1 MFGLFSKNNAIP
13 RKSMQEIRS
22 IFHYLAKINTLESWA
37 RSLAPTQ
44 FPEETQKLI
53 EAIQKK
59 EETLDSVIPTAF
71 ALVREAARRVLG
83 ERMFNVQILGAIILH
98 QGRISEM
105 KTGEGKTLT
114 CTAAA
119 YLNSLSNNPVHI
131 VTVNDYLAKRDAEW
145 MEPIFSFL
153 GRTVGYIIPS
163 LGLDIKREMYSRDIV
178 YATNNELG
186 FDYLRDNLRTTKE
199 KLLERGYHYCIIDEV
214 DSILIDEAR
223 TPLIISGQAS
233 DDTIKFKHSNSIIGY
248 LSECKKDPKTNE
260 YPEDEQLSG
269 DYKLQEKNKSIS
281 FTTEGIQKIEKL
293 LKQHNYINGSLQDI
307 ENFEYI
313 HYVTQSL
320 KAHKLF
326 HKDVDYIV
334 NDNKVEIVDEFTGR
348 VLSGRRYSDGLHQ
361 AIEAKEGIRVALQ
374 NKTLAAITFQNF
386 FKMYTK
392 LSGMT
397 GTAATEEKEFLN
409 IYGLDVVEL
418 PTNKP
423 VIRDDR
429 QDLIF
434 VNENAKLQA
443 IVHEIEQV
451 HQTGQPLLI
460 GTASIENSEKL
471 SRLLEKRKMKH
482 NVLNA
487 KNHEHEAFII
497 AEAGS
502 ISAITIATNMAGRG
516 TDIKLGGNL
525 DYKIQKAIQPD
536 MSEQEQEYTKR
547 QVYEAW
553 KKSYQQ
559 VTDLGGLYVLGTER
573 HESRR
578 IDNQLRGRSGRQG
591 DPGVSQFY
599 LSLDDQLLQL
609 FGKGIHHLKNLMVKT
624 MDESEPLFHPLIT
637 RTMQRAQKNVEDRN
651 FEIRKHLLDFDSVL
665 NQQRII
671 IYKER
676 EKILY
681 SEHLIERLKK
691 NIEALLEPYKNTEK
705 QDLHTAVQDIKTNFL
720 VQQELHH
727 YTSAQDITSALY
739 NDIEHKESL
748 VGKQYFNELIKTLYL
763 QNIDTQWQNHIANL
777 DELRQAVYLRSYAQ
791 KNPLLEY
798 KLEGSKAFNA
808 MFESIS
814 QTILRTFLGMHINEK
829 ENNTPLT
836 VGLSH
841 NTQLHTQHQTMSL
854 FQGQSNTS
862 TQTSTAQRK
871 KQSTIAQVVR
881 TEKVGRNEPCPC
893 GSGKKYKHC
902 HGAAN

>member
-1 MFGLFSKNNAIP
+1 MFGLFSKNNVIP
-13 RKSMQEIRS
+13 RKSMQEMRS
-22 IFHYLAKINTLESWA
+22 IFHYLVKINTLESWA
-37 RSLAPTQ
+37 RSLKESQ
-44 FPEETQKLI
+44 FPEETNKLI
-53 EAIQKK
+53 QVIQNK
-59 EETLDSVIPTAF
+59 EKTLNAVLPTAF

-119 YLNSLSNNPVHI
+119 YLNSISNNPVHI

-145 MEPIFSFL
+145 MEPVFLYL
-153 GRTVGYIIPS
+153 GRTVGYIIPNLS
-163 LGLDIKREMYSRDIV
+163 TDIKKEMYDRDIV

-186 FDYLRDNLRTTKE
+186 FDYLRDNLRPTKT

-214 DSILIDEAR
+214 DSILVDEAR
-223 TPLIISGQAS
+223 TPLIISGQAN
-233 DDTIKFKHSNSIIGY
+233 DDTIKFKHSNSIISY
-248 LSECKKDPKTNE
+248 LSECKKNPTTHE
-260 YPEDEQLSG
+260 YPEDDQLEG
-269 DYKLQEKNKSIS
+269 DYKLQEKNKNIS
-281 FTTEGIQKIEKL
+281 FTAQGIQKIETL
-293 LKQHNYINGSLQDI
+293 LRQRNYIQGSLQDI

-320 KAHKLF
+320 KAHTLF

-361 AIEAKEGIRVALQ
+361 AIEAKENIRVALQ

-386 FKMYTK
+386 FKMYAK

-397 GTAATEEKEFLN
+397 GTAVTEEKEFLN

-434 VNENAKLQA
+434 VDENAKIKA
-443 IVHEIEQV
+443 IVEEIEQI

-460 GTASIENSEKL
+460 GTASIENSEKF
-471 SRLLEKRKMKH
+471 STLLDKKRIKH

-502 ISAITIATNMAGRG
+502 ISAVTIATNMAGRG
-516 TDIKLGGNL
+516 TDIKLGGNI
-525 DYKIQKAIQPD
+525 DYKIQKAIHSE
-536 MSEQEQEYTKR
+536 MSEQEKEEAKLQI
-547 QVYEAW
+547 YEMW
-553 KKSYQQ
+553 KTNYKK

-591 DPGVSQFY
+591 DPGISQFY
-599 LSLDDQLLQL
+599 LSLDDQLLKL
-609 FGKGIHHLKNLMVKT
+609 FGKGIHHLKNLMTKT
-624 MDESEPLFHPLIT
+624 MNTSEPLFHPLIT

-671 IYKER
+671 IYEER
-676 EKILY
+676 EKIIN
-681 SEHLIERLKK
+681 SEDLILRLKN
-691 NIEALLEPYKNTEK
+691 NIDIFLEPYKDIEK
-705 QDLHTAVQDIKTNFL
+705 
-720 VQQELHH
+720 QELHTIIQNIETTFLIQQNLH
-727 YTSAQDITSALY
+727 QCSSLSDIASTLY
-739 NDIEHKESL
+739 GDIEQKENL
-748 VGKQYFNELIKTLYL
+748 VGKKYFNDLIKVLYL
-763 QNIDTQWQNHIANL
+763 QTIDTQWQNHIANL

-798 KLEGSKAFNA
+798 KLEGTKTFNS

-814 QTILRTFLGMHINEK
+814 HTILRNFLGMKINDQDNK
-829 ENNTPLT
+829 AQTTL
-836 VGLSH
+836 GYSH
-841 NTQLHTQHQTMSL
+841 NIQLNTQHQTMSL
-854 FQGQSNTS
+854 FHNQANTNS
-862 TQTSTAQRK
+862 TQNK
-871 KQSTIAQVVR
+871 KKPSSIAQVVR
-881 TEKVGRNEPCPC
+881 TEKVGRNQFCPC
-893 GSGKKYKHC
+893 GSGKKYKYC
-902 HGAAN
+902 HGSTN